1 MTKLITVTLV
11 VAAFVFGVFVGRMS
25 MTSLVLDGPGSS
37 SETAPASA
45 PTTGGAVISTTK
57 LSAGQQRLLSTLGID
72 STEIV
77 VTPNM
82 VACAEAK
89 LGVARVA
96 EIISG
101 STPSFSEGVS
111 LLACYQQ

>member
-1 MTKLITVTLV
+1 
-11 VAAFVFGVFVGRMS
+11 
-25 MTSLVLDGPGSS
+25 LVLDGPGSS

-77 VTPNM
+77 VTATM
-82 VACAEAK
+82 VACAEEKIGAP
-89 LGVARVA
+89 RVA
-96 EIISG
+96 EIVNG